1 MLRNMSARTYQG
13 WLRYAAVEPFDEQRA
28 DLRAG
33 IVASVIANA
42 FGGKK
47 GGRLFTPS
55 DFMPFSEKP
64 PSRRRSTDEMFQK
77 VRVLNKLM
85 GGAFV
90 DKREPREVA

>member
-1 MLRNMSARTYQG
+1 MLRNMSARTYLG
-13 WLRYAAVEPFDEQRA
+13 WLRYAAVEPFDEERA

-33 IVASVIANA
+33 IIASTIANA
-42 FGGKK
+42 FGGRKSGK
-47 GGRLFTPS
+47 PFSPS

-64 PSRRRSTDEMFQK
+64 PSRRRTTDEMFQK

-90 DKREPREVA
+90 DKREPKEVA

>member
-1 MLRNMSARTYQG
+1 
-13 WLRYAAVEPFDEQRA
+13 
-28 DLRAG
+28 
-33 IVASVIANA
+33 
-42 FGGKK
+42 
-47 GGRLFTPS
+47 
-55 DFMPFSEKP
+55 MPFSEKP